1 MIRFRRDSIQKGI
14 PFTAQKTTTKI
25 PTSRSMMPRAGTEL
39 HKSFSQTSNLLLPLP
54 CPSAFPVRTRRRAE
68 KPVLPSQPWDLMCLH
83 SFIRNPPPRFKPP
96 TFPSLRSGF
105 IRTVCICI
113 LHIPHPPISI
123 SSILIYKAFDLPIFC
138 YHSISLSQ
146 NLPTDSP
153 FFHLPTSFKKKKKG
167 SRFRRPALS
176 RGIRGQAKAS
186 ESDTAFIWDLSTRV
200 CQSDCAWNGMM
211 DGT

>member
-14 PFTAQKTTTKI
+14 PFTAQKITTKI
-25 PTSRSMMPRAGTEL
+25 PP
-39 HKSFSQTSNLLLPLP
+39 SQSIYDVTSNLRAPQVIFA
-54 CPSAFPVRTRRRAE
+54 PSAFPVRTRRRAE

-123 SSILIYKAFDLPIFC
+123 SSILIYKAFYLPIFC

-153 FFHLPTSFKKKKKG
+153 FFHLPTSFKKKKKE

-200 CQSDCAWNGMM
+200 CHSNSARNGMM

>member
-14 PFTAQKTTTKI
+14 PFTAQKITTKI
-25 PTSRSMMPRAGTEL
+25 PP
-39 HKSFSQTSNLLLPLP
+39 SQSIYDVTSNLRAPQVIFA
-54 CPSAFPVRTRRRAE
+54 PSAFPVRTRRRAE

-123 SSILIYKAFDLPIFC
+123 SSILIYKAFYLPIFC
-138 YHSISLSQ
+138 YHSISLSLRIFLQ
-146 NLPTDSP
+146 IARFSISQH
-153 FFHLPTSFKKKKKG
+153 HLKKKKKG
-167 SRFRRPALS
+167 HASAGRP
-176 RGIRGQAKAS
+176 
-186 ESDTAFIWDLSTRV
+186 
-200 CQSDCAWNGMM
+200 
-211 DGT
+211 